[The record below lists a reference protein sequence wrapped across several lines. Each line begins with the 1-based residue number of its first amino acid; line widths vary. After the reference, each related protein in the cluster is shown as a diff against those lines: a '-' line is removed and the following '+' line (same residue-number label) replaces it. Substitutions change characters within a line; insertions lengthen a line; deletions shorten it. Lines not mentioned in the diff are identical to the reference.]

1 MVELNDIRV
10 GTKFRVTWA
19 DKYCGV
25 SKGQVVTVDSIYRGC
40 ADSLEMRSSS
50 RSMVVTFTECTKGLR
65 EMLENNNNATN
76 PKPPFDFHEIMIVL
90 FLILLVVYSVR
101 AAIWFLM
108 H

>member
-1 MVELNDIRV
+1 MSFSESAIIAAVM
-10 GTKFRVTWA
+10 
-19 DKYCGV
+19 
-25 SKGQVVTVDSIYRGC
+25 SKQRRYHLSDRDTMRDGC

-50 RSMVVTFTECTKGLR
+50 RGIVVAFTECTNGLR